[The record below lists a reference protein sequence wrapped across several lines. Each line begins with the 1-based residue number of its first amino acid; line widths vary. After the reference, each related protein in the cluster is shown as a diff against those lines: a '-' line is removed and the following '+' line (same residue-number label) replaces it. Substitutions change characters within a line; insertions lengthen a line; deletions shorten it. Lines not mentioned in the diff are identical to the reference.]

1 VNVFHGRVHRG
12 KASVGELT
20 LDYPSEGDD
29 QERPATV
36 YMRPHE
42 FEIRRTKNGAPSFPG
57 RVVRTHSAGSV
68 ARISVETDSGRTVL
82 VELSLEEFNQLALL
96 EGETVF
102 LYPKNA
108 RVFVPDRHNPEAG
121 ET

>member
-1 VNVFHGRVHRG
+1 MEFLGQVNMFHGRVRGG

-20 LDYPSEGDD
+20 LDYPTYRDD

-42 FEIRRTKNGAPSFPG
+42 FEIRRTRNGAPSIPG
-57 RVVRTHSAGSV
+57 RVARTHSAGSI
-68 ARISVETDSGRTVL
+68 ARVTVETSDGRTVL
-82 VELSLEEFNQLALL
+82 VDLSLEEFTKLALL
-96 EGETVF
+96 EGESVF

-108 RVFVPDRHNPEAG
+108 RVFVPDAR
-121 ET
+121 